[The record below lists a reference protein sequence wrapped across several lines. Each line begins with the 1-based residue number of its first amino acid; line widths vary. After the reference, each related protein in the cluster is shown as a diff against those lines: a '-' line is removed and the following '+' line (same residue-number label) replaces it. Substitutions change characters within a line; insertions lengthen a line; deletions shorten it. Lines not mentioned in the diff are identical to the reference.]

1 MPVEGVYDLILLLDV
16 IEHVEH
22 DESFLTHL
30 VGKYSPQK
38 GKIMITVP
46 AFQSIYGRHDAF
58 LGHYRRYHL
67 KEPEEMIIACGLNV
81 LSSGYLFFS
90 LSLLLPKLVL
100 YKLLNTGKG
109 TEGVGN

>member
-1 MPVEGVYDLILLLDV
+1 
-16 IEHVEH
+16 
-22 DESFLTHL
+22 
-30 VGKYSPQK
+30 
-38 GKIMITVP
+38 
-46 AFQSIYGRHDAF
+46 
-58 LGHYRRYHL
+58 
-67 KEPEEMIIACGLNV
+67 MIIACGLNV